1 MSSLQ
6 HKWDVT
12 RASARVI
19 QERLRH
25 EVIAEDE
32 LGPVRLVAGV
42 DVGFCVMG
50 KGWRCNLF
58 PALSASECG
67 ATGVV
72 NEFLRSI

>member
-1 MSSLQ
+1 MSNPLQ

-12 RASARVI
+12 PAEARVI

-42 DVGFCVMG
+42 DVGCCVMG
-50 KGWRCNLF
+50 KGWLIRAAWGW
-58 PALSASECG
+58 PATWVC
-67 ATGVV
+67 
-72 NEFLRSI
+72 